1 MWLAESELSDLTL
14 ELIPKKNIFGIT
26 VTYISATDI
35 ENVSILDKASINYLK
50 NNIPSLEYR
59 PFLYKIEKLNVPVLN
74 YESRIKDSYKFKERI
89 LLDYSHRVMSQV
101 IKEPI
106 EYVLQ

>member
-1 MWLAESELSDLTL
+1 MWLAESELPNLTL
-14 ELIPKKNIFGIT
+14 ELIPKKNILDIT
-26 VTYISATDI
+26 VTYIGTTDI
-35 ENVSILDKASINYLK
+35 EKGSILDEASTNYLK

-59 PFLYKIEKLNVPVLN
+59 SFLYKIEKSNVPVLN
-74 YESRIKDSYKFKERI
+74 HESCIKDSYKFKERI
-89 LLDYSHRVMSQV
+89 LLDCSHRIMSQV